1 MLTRILHNSPNLG
14 TFVDH
19 LSLDLSQ
26 PQRQH
31 LLNMA
36 DALLVCEDEKTLA
49 ALQRQFVQAPDA
61 SNMADFLRISP
72 WQAQEVRAAL
82 RKNQVAWALKQAAQT
97 DAAPVIYVNVDD
109 SLGQKDKATRHLEPV
124 DWFHDHHTS
133 AKTKGKQARY
143 KNAFCDVV
151 CTLRVGDIVVTI
163 DVRLYLRNK
172 TVRRINRQRP
182 KGARLKLQT
191 KNTLARRILAELKP
205 LLPATWQVY
214 VQFDSWYASYR
225 LIKFIHRQGW
235 HVTCALKYNR
245 HLDGLR
251 VDHHASLLKHRQH
264 TRVRVSAADG
274 RSSTYF
280 VRDKVGRLNNLPFE
294 VRVFFSKRH
303 PRHKRLTYF
312 LCTDT
317 ALLAQPA
324 LQGYHWRWSCEVA
337 NFYLKTQ
344 LGLGDFRVQSFP
356 AVAKY
361 MVVVLL
367 TWAYVE
373 QRFVTERSSQ
383 IKGYGDIIRRHRD
396 EHAQVWLRG
405 AVEMAVETGDVEA
418 VLHHFLR
425 L

>member
-1 MLTRILHNSPNLG
+1 MLTRILHNSANLG

-19 LSLDLSQ
+19 LGLDLSQ

-31 LLNMA
+31 ILNMA

-72 WQAQEVRAAL
+72 WQANEVRAAL
-82 RKNQVAWALKQAAQT
+82 RKNQVVWALEQAAQT
-97 DAAPVIYVNVDD
+97 DAAQIIYVNVDD

-133 AKTKGKQARY
+133 AKTKGKKGRY
-143 KNAFCDVV
+143 KNAFCYVV
-151 CTLRVGDIVVTI
+151 CTLRVGDIVVTL

-182 KGARLKLQT
+182 KGERLQFQS

-205 LLPATWQVY
+205 LLPSTWQVY

-225 LIKFIHRQGW
+225 LIKFIRRQGW
-235 HVTCALKYNR
+235 HVTCALKCNR

-251 VDHHASLLKHRQH
+251 VDHHATLLKHRQH

-280 VRDKVGRLNNLPFE
+280 VRDKIGRLNHLPFD

-303 PRHKRLTYF
+303 PRHKRLAYF

-324 LQGYHWRWSCEVA
+324 LQGYHWRWSCEVV

-344 LGLGDFRVQSFP
+344 LGLGDFRVQSFQ
-356 AVAKY
+356 AVDKY

-373 QRFVTERSSQ
+373 QRFVTERSTH
-383 IKGYGDIIRRHRD
+383 IKTYGDLIRRHRD
-396 EHAQVWLRG
+396 EHAEVWLRG
-405 AVEMAVETGDVEA
+405 AVEMAVETGDIEA